1 MSAFTY
7 PIFYL
12 LADIFEIFII
22 YRYMDLFFGWKQH
35 TKVTYF
41 AFVYYFLSTGILH
54 LIIDAPIFNLIFSIS
69 AISFV
74 TCTYRTRLW
83 KKICVVLFLYCY
95 MAVVELIVGNITG
108 YAKTDMIGEGSYQN
122 VAGLIIM
129 KLLFFL
135 GTLIFYNIKSMKLN
149 SNLSIPIWSA
159 SCLIPII
166 SVIIAFTLFFNE
178 EIHTIQLT
186 IALVLLVIANI
197 LIFYLYDL
205 LAQFYMKRVDAE
217 VLNKERQYYFHQC
230 ELMNQMQE
238 NTASYRHDLKNHM
251 MVLAGLA
258 EESKITEI
266 QDYIEKNIASLPTTK
281 VYSKTGNIYLDSII
295 NFKLSEAEQLGT
307 KLQYR
312 VEAASDQVIDPRDLT
327 IILGNLL
334 DNAITA
340 VTSVSNKTI
349 HFLYR
354 ETKGRI
360 ILSISNSYD
369 GTVIMKNQKIISRKK
384 DTRIHGYGLKNIEKT
399 VDKYNGTVKI
409 LHDDNMFTVKLL
421 LYV

>member
-1 MSAFTY
+1 
-7 PIFYL
+7 
-12 LADIFEIFII
+12 
-22 YRYMDLFFGWKQH
+22 
-35 TKVTYF
+35 
-41 AFVYYFLSTGILH
+41 
-54 LIIDAPIFNLIFSIS
+54 
-69 AISFV
+69 
-74 TCTYRTRLW
+74 
-83 KKICVVLFLYCY
+83 
-95 MAVVELIVGNITG
+95 
-108 YAKTDMIGEGSYQN
+108 
-122 VAGLIIM
+122 
-129 KLLFFL
+129 
-135 GTLIFYNIKSMKLN
+135 
-149 SNLSIPIWSA
+149 
-159 SCLIPII
+159 
-166 SVIIAFTLFFNE
+166 
-178 EIHTIQLT
+178 
-186 IALVLLVIANI
+186 
-197 LIFYLYDL
+197 
-205 LAQFYMKRVDAE
+205 
-217 VLNKERQYYFHQC
+217 
-230 ELMNQMQE
+230 MNQMQE

-340 VTSVSNKTI
+340 VASVSNKTI

>member
-1 MSAFTY
+1 M
-7 PIFYL
+7 
-12 LADIFEIFII
+12 
-22 YRYMDLFFGWKQH
+22 
-35 TKVTYF
+35 
-41 AFVYYFLSTGILH
+41 
-54 LIIDAPIFNLIFSIS
+54 
-69 AISFV
+69 
-74 TCTYRTRLW
+74 
-83 KKICVVLFLYCY
+83 
-95 MAVVELIVGNITG
+95 
-108 YAKTDMIGEGSYQN
+108 
-122 VAGLIIM
+122 
-129 KLLFFL
+129 
-135 GTLIFYNIKSMKLN
+135 
-149 SNLSIPIWSA
+149 
-159 SCLIPII
+159 IPII

-217 VLNKERQYYFHQC
+217 VLNKERQYYFHQG

-340 VTSVSNKTI
+340 VASVSNKTI